1 MLGDDLVLLSVNP
14 NSGRIRTKQKIGYGL
29 MGSEL
34 VRLAAAGRA
43 DIEAGRVVVRDAAAT
58 GDPRLDAALASLAG
72 SRRPPKA
79 ERWVSRPRH
88 KILDAY
94 LEGLAA
100 AGCLRREGTVLTR
113 WRIAD
118 AGRAADAKARLDAIA
133 APTGRIGLAQ
143 TALGGL
149 AYAIGLV
156 NVLYPGWG
164 NRGIRKRFRE
174 IADGQWTEPPARDV
188 PDAPDADGAD
198 ADGADAAH
206 AGGHAAARAA
216 SQAATHAATHA
227 AAHAATHAA
236 THAAVH
242 AATHAAVHA
251 AVHASVDAGHSAAAG
266 GGHGGH

>member
-1 MLGDDLVLLSVNP
+1 MLLSVNP
-14 NSGRIRTKQKIGYGL
+14 NSGRITTKQKIDYGL
-29 MGSEL
+29 MGAEL
-34 VRLAAAGRA
+34 VRLAAVGRV
-43 DIEAGRVVVRDAAAT
+43 DIEAGRVLVRDAAAT
-58 GDPRLDAALASLAG
+58 GDPRLDATLASLAG
-72 SRRPPKA
+72 SSRPPKA
-79 ERWVSRPRH
+79 ERWVGHPRR
-88 KILDAY
+88 KILDSY
-94 LEGLAA
+94 LEPLVA
-100 AGCLRREGTVLTR
+100 AGCLRREGTMLTR
-113 WRIAD
+113 WRID
-118 AGRAADAKARLDAIA
+118 DTGRTADAKARLDSIA
-133 APTGRIGLAQ
+133 TSTGQIDLTQ

-174 IADGQWTEPPARDV
+174 IADGQWTEPPSADV
-188 PDAPDADGAD
+188 PDAPDAGPADSAGA
-198 ADGADAAH
+198 GAASHHTAVH
-206 AGGHAAARAA
+206 GAGHAATHAA

-227 AAHAATHAA
+227 D